1 MTDQRGWGLFE
12 QHLMPDAVVAFVDGE
27 LSPVA
32 CDRAASHVARCPYC
46 AAEVSAQRQARAAV
60 RSADVPAV
68 PAALLAS
75 LRAIPQ
81 EVELPG
87 SPDGLAISQDG
98 QLVAVQRPDRIGVGL
113 PFGAGA
119 PLGSSVKLGEGRV
132 VVGRRM
138 GRRTVQGAGVVVSGL
153 VLGALA
159 LVNSGGG
166 VAPDDREE
174 LGVDGH
180 PVVTGGGDVR
190 PAGVVVQQV
199 AADLGPLPPR

>member
-1 MTDQRGWGLFE
+1 
-12 QHLMPDAVVAFVDGE
+12 MPDAVVAFVDGE
-27 LSPVA
+27 LSPAA
-32 CDRAASHVARCPYC
+32 CDRAAAHVARCPYC

-60 RSADVPAV
+60 RAADTPAV

-87 SPDGLAISQDG
+87 SQDGLAISQDG
-98 QLVAVQRPDRIGVGL
+98 QLVVVQRPDRIGTGTGT
-113 PFGAGA
+113 PFGASA
-119 PLGSSVKLGEGRV
+119 PLGSSVKLGDGRV
-132 VVGRRM
+132 VVGRRV

-159 LVNSGGG
+159 MVHSGGG
-166 VAPDDREE
+166 VTPDDRDEPP
-174 LGVDGH
+174 VDGH
-180 PVVTGGGDVR
+180 PVLTGAGDVR

-199 AADLGPLPPR
+199 AADLGPITP

>member
-1 MTDQRGWGLFE
+1 MTDQRGWGLSE

-27 LSPVA
+27 LSPAA
-32 CDRAASHVARCPYC
+32 CDRAAAHVARCPYC

-60 RSADVPAV
+60 RSADTPAV

-81 EVELPG
+81 EVELSG

-98 QLVAVQRPDRIGVGL
+98 QLVAVQRPDHLGS
-113 PFGAGA
+113 GAPLGTSA
-119 PLGSSVKLGEGRV
+119 PLGSSVKLGDGLV
-132 VVGRRM
+132 VVGRRV
-138 GRRTVQGAGVVVSGL
+138 GRRTVQGAGIVVSGL

-166 VAPDDREE
+166 VAPDNGDEPPA
-174 LGVDGH
+174 DGH
-180 PVVTGGGDVR
+180 PALTGGGDVR

-199 AADLGPLPPR
+199 AADLSPLPPR